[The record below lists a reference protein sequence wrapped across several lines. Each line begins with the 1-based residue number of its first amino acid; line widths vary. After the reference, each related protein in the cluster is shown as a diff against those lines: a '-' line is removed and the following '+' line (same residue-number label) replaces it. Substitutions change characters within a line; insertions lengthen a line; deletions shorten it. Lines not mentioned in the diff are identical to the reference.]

1 MEQLN
6 LQKLI
11 GDISPLYNLYK
22 QTSRKISGVKA
33 LQIMWEIGGLLKKTI
48 EVSNIAP
55 HNLYRKIYGKA
66 EGQEDITQKSY
77 ITREFLGRSYRIRNI
92 FKNKEDIQ
100 KKLPNLKSFIP
111 FREAMPFFDNEKYIL
126 RGGEKE
132 KLLSLLNSDL
142 NPTLILNKIK
152 LLQSEKIGRK
162 NPRDQK
168 LSELQPQKE
177 IFINFYNYLFNLI
190 KNNNYEFVKK
200 EFTNVDISILIKISS
215 NTSALA
221 QEGVKYIEIPPKSTL
236 NTQWVTYIN
245 MLNSLSIQVDA
256 KERRRF
262 RRLIS
267 PERIVRLAEMIQ
279 AVTSEVSF
287 KNFVK

>member
-11 GDISPLYNLYK
+11 EDISPLYNSYK
-22 QTSRKISGVKA
+22 QTSRNISGVKA
-33 LQIMWEIGGLLKKTI
+33 LQIMWEIGDLLKKTI

-92 FKNKEDIQ
+92 FKNKEYIQ
-100 KKLPNLKSFIP
+100 KDLPNLKNFIP

-142 NPTLILNKIK
+142 SPTLILNKIK

-168 LSELQPQKE
+168 LGELQPQKE

-190 KNNNYEFVKK
+190 KNNDFEFVEK
-200 EFTNVDISILIKISS
+200 EFTGVDISILIKISS

-221 QEGVKYIEIPPKSTL
+221 QEGVKYIEIPESNL
-236 NTQWVTYIN
+236 NTQWVAYIN
-245 MLNSLSIQVDA
+245 MLNSLSTQVDA

-279 AVTSEVSF
+279 AVTSEASF
-287 KNFVK
+287 KNFRK

>member
-1 MEQLN
+1 MEQLD

-11 GDISPLYNLYK
+11 EDISPLYNSYK
-22 QTSRKISGVKA
+22 QTSRNIGGVKA
-33 LQIMWEIGGLLKKTI
+33 LQIMWEIGDLLRKTI

-77 ITREFLGRSYRIRNI
+77 ITREFLGRSYRIRKI

-100 KKLPNLKSFIP
+100 KDLPNLKTFIP

-132 KLLSLLNSDL
+132 KLLSLLNSDSS
-142 NPTLILNKIK
+142 PTLILNKIK

-168 LSELQPQKE
+168 LGELQPQKE

-190 KNNNYEFVKK
+190 KNNSYEFIEK
-200 EFTNVDISILIKISS
+200 FFADVDISILIKISS

-221 QEGVKYIEIPPKSTL
+221 QEGVKYIEIPEFNLS
-236 NTQWVTYIN
+236 TQWVNYIN
-245 MLNSLSIQVDA
+245 MLNSLSTQVDA

-279 AVTSEVSF
+279 AVTSEASF
-287 KNFVK
+287 KNFKK